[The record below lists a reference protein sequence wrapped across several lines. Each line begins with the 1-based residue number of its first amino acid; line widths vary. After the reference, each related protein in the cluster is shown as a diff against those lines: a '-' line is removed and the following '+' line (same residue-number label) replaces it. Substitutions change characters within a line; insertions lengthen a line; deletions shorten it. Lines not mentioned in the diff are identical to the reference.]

1 MAGKQRY
8 TIEQMEQVLRDSR
21 GLLSPAARRLG
32 CDRATMY
39 NYAARYPRIQQ
50 TIDDAREQLID
61 SAESKLAEAIETKA
75 EPWAIA
81 FVLKTLGK
89 HRGYTERTET
99 DVTSKGEP
107 LSASRTVFILPAKDP
122 APDPGSP
129 PEELDREG

>member
-8 TIEQMEQVLRDSR
+8 TIEQMEQALRDSR

-61 SAESKLAEAIETKA
+61 SAESKLAEAIESKA
-75 EPWAIA
+75 DPWAIQ

-129 PEELDREG
+129 PEELDRER